1 MIFYSFVRL
10 HPWSLT
16 LRSILI
22 MKLIILIS
30 LLTIMQAF
38 AEGNA
43 QTINLTAKHVT
54 LNQVMRS
61 IQKQSGLNFFLNGK
75 ALAQTRLSVN
85 IQHAKLEDAMDAI
98 AAPLNLDWVKKDE
111 VIILKPKRRS
121 NMASATDV
129 IQRTVRGRVVNSK
142 GEALTGTTISVK
154 GTTVSTNTDQEGRFS
169 LQLPPGSQVLVFS
182 NVGYQRQEKTVNG
195 NDELQVVLQE
205 EVSGL
210 DEVVVVGYGSQ
221 KRANVIGAVS
231 TVSSSSLEN
240 RSTSTLSSSL
250 SGLAAGVNVQT
261 STGKPGA
268 DGANILIRG
277 RGTLNNTSPLVVI
290 DGIVGSMDAVN
301 PNDVESISILK
312 DAATAAIYGSLG
324 SNGVILITTKKGAKG
339 KNNVSY
345 TGMVSM
351 LRPNNVPEFVTD
363 YARHMRL
370 VNEGFVNLGQAPV
383 YTDATI
389 GQWEE
394 AKKNPAALSEFGI
407 PNEVAYPN
415 TDWGDVLF
423 GQRKLLQNHNLSL
436 NGGTEN
442 TQYLFSVGYFNNPG
456 TMPKTGADKI
466 RMRVNLQSKVA
477 KFLTVG
483 TQTFGDMQ
491 NLSVADVGTAYA
503 YLTQTVP
510 GVYPYYNGVYGFPA
524 AAEES
529 ATANNALASL
539 NGVAGKNQVNR
550 FNTTIFAKLSLMKG
564 LEFESKV
571 NYNHSYTETNSHQV
585 PYEKWNF
592 ATNKLSTAALSPG
605 QITTQYGLT
614 KSYNVI
620 IDNVLR
626 YNGSFG
632 QHDVGGILGYNEQY
646 FNQYTTGAAKLGLV
660 HPDLTT
666 FNSATSMSSITG
678 DEADYGLRSFFGRLN
693 YAYANKYLAEAVMRY
708 DGSSR
713 FGSAKRWGFFPAFSA
728 GWRISEEPFMAPL
741 KSFLDDLRIR
751 ASWGKTGNN
760 ASGNYDHLPSYGAVD
775 YSFNN
780 QAVRGLAQTKLGND
794 MLHWETTATTNL
806 GFTASALQGK
816 LNVEFDIYRA
826 LTDGIL
832 YVPNIPAIVG
842 TANAA
847 TMNIAEVSK
856 RGLELTIG
864 YQGRVNDFKYSVS
877 GNFAYNSN
885 RVEKYK
891 GALSEGYVTDAGG
904 NRVYQSN
911 IGMVSA
917 GGNQRILEGHEINE
931 FYLYNVYRGSG
942 NHFLADGTVNKEGGP
957 RDGMIRTEA
966 DMEWLKA
973 MVAAGYSFQPADGID
988 PTKIWYGD
996 LIYSDLNGDGIY
1008 GNVYDQKFMGKRAV
1022 PAFNYGLSVN
1032 LGYKNFDASMI
1043 WSASSGVSYYWNE
1056 LYLNSSIV
1064 AQGKSVPALVADDHY
1079 YYNAANPADPNNR
1092 INGYYP
1098 RLKGVTDAQNGRT
1111 SDFYLYNAAFVKLR
1125 NLQIGYTLPESL
1137 ASRFSIAKLR
1147 LYVAG
1152 ENLLT
1157 WTKFSGLDPEI
1168 GPTANYPTMRQYS
1181 LGLNLTF

>member
-54 LNQVMRS
+54 LNQVMHS

-75 ALAQTRLSVN
+75 ALAQARLSVN
-85 IQHAKLEDAMDAI
+85 IQHAKLKDAMDAI

-250 SGLAAGVNVQT
+250 SGLAAGVNVQA

-620 IDNVLR
+620 VDNVLR
-626 YNGSFG
+626 YNGNFG

-760 ASGNYDHLPSYGAVD
+760 ASGDYDHLPSYGAVN

-1079 YYNAANPADPNNR
+1079 YYNSANPADPNNR

-1157 WTKFSGLDPEI
+1157 WTKFPGLDPEI